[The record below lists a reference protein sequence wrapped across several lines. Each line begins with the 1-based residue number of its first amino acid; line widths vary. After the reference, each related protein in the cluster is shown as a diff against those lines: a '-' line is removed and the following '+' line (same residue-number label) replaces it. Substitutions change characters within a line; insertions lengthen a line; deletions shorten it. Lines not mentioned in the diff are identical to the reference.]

1 MRLRLMQKVRLQ
13 MPLFVL
19 PLPARLLFELSKGL
33 SSAAAVVP
41 PPQRVIH
48 ESKEQNH
55 FQRKQQPL
63 EEQFECCLIAKMSL
77 EDEETENDD
86 HESDLGERL
95 G

>member
-1 MRLRLMQKVRLQ
+1 MQKVRLQ

-19 PLPARLLFELSKGL
+19 LLPARLLFELSKGL

-41 PPQRVIH
+41 PPTESYSRI
-48 ESKEQNH
+48 EGTKITSKEISN
-55 FQRKQQPL
+55 PL
-63 EEQFECCLIAKMSL
+63 DEQFECCLIAKMSL